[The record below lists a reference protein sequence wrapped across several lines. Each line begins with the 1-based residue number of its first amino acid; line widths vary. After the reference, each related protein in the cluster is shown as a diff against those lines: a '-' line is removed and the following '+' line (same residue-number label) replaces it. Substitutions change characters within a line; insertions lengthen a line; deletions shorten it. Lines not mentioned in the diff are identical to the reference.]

1 VLGIRVDEEIFLRL
15 HEERRA
21 EALFRL
27 TDENRDHLR
36 PWLPWVDATT
46 SPDET
51 RTFIRETLLKLAE
64 AKEYGFEV
72 LYRDELVGA
81 IGLRVVHEAKE
92 TEVGYWLSANAQ
104 GRGIISRATSAL
116 VRFSFDDLR
125 MNRVVIKCARDNV
138 RSRAVPE
145 RLGFTLE
152 ATLRERDVV
161 PGRDAR
167 DQVVYSL
174 LRSEWESSGPEDRL
188 EGPARSV
195 CPPPTTLRTGRR

>member
-1 VLGIRVDEEIFLRL
+1 VLGVRVDEEIFLRL

-36 PWLPWVDATT
+36 HWLPWVDATT
-46 SPDET
+46 SPEET

-64 AKEYGFEV
+64 AREYGFEV

-116 VRFSFDDLR
+116 VRFSFKDLG

-152 ATLRERDVV
+152 ATLRERDVI
-161 PGRDAR
+161 PGQDVR

-174 LRSEWESSGPEDRL
+174 LRSEWERPEPEGRL
-188 EGPARSV
+188 EGS
-195 CPPPTTLRTGRR
+195 